1 MLNNYFPPR
10 ELRAINALMQHPMP
24 REKLDR
30 EAGCSNSPELVS
42 NLRRKGLEIPCER
55 VKDRDRDGQE
65 IRRGVYYLTVAD
77 RDRIRMWS
85 NL

>member
-55 VKDRDRDGQE
+55 VKDRDR
-65 IRRGVYYLTVAD
+65 
-77 RDRIRMWS
+77 IRMWS